1 MPADCTK
8 LEISSTVLIII
19 SILYG
24 TVGLAA
30 VILNAVILLA
40 MIKDPLKR
48 LRTTFNYLVVN
59 LSVCDF
65 LDGAVALPLLVYFNY
80 YSDHYRK
87 LNQMVT
93 TSLGV
98 FLPNTIQ
105 LAVGFSM
112 CALSID
118 RYKAIVYPI
127 KYRQNVSWTRCVKY
141 TLSIWVL
148 AIVGTLPLAL
158 LSKNEL
164 ADTIYMNVC
173 PVFIG
178 AVMSIVFLRVKNV
191 LRSNHTEFEDKMKE
205 SLTASQDHIANRL
218 KTEQKITRVYTI
230 ILVTVLA
237 TSLPGL
243 ILLDVSTFLY
253 GNDCFFVFVVSCV
266 RLLLLAI
273 NSVTNAWI
281 CMFLLKDFRE
291 SIRVMLCGGD
301 AVSI

>member
-1 MPADCTK
+1 MSDCTQ

-19 SILYG
+19 SVLYG
-24 TVGLAA
+24 IVGLIA
-30 VILNAVILLA
+30 VISNTIILVA

-80 YSDHYRK
+80 YTHYYSDHYRK
-87 LNQMVT
+87 SNKIMT
-93 TSLGV
+93 ISLGV

-127 KYRQNVSWTRCVKY
+127 KYRQNVSWVRCIKY

-148 AIVGTLPLAL
+148 AIVGTLPLAFL
-158 LSKNEL
+158 LKNEL
-164 ADTIYMNVC
+164 ANTIYMNVC
-173 PVFIG
+173 PILIG
-178 AVMSIVFLRVKNV
+178 TIMSIFYFRVKNV
-191 LRSNHTEFEDKMKE
+191 LRLNNTEFEEKMKE
-205 SLTASQDHIANRL
+205 SLTVSQEIITNRL
-218 KTEQKITRVYTI
+218 KTEQKITRVYVI

-237 TSLPGL
+237 TSLPG
-243 ILLDVSTFLY
+243 IVLLDISAFLY
-253 GNDCFFVFVVSCV
+253 GHDCMFVFIVSCV

-281 CMFLLKDFRE
+281 CIFMLKDFRE
-291 SIRVMLCGGD
+291 SMKIMLCSG
-301 AVSI
+301 